1 MVKTIKIKRG
11 AKMHILAN
19 GAGRNLR
26 STITNHL
33 NIRIMKSTF
42 VTWRT
47 VENNGNSES
56 VSIARH
62 TTRQAAMS
70 YLGKIAKK
78 YKTEVKFLKGTEFG
92 GAPAIWAW
100 HVQVGNVTYENTE
113 EG

>member
-1 MVKTIKIKRG
+1 MRRFESTIIVLGNIQPKNCPIDLG
-11 AKMHILAN
+11 
-19 GAGRNLR
+19 
-26 STITNHL
+26 STIITNHL
-33 NIRIMKSTF
+33 NIRIMSTF

-56 VSIARH
+56 VIIARH

-70 YLGKIAKK
+70 YLEKIAKK

-100 HVQVGNVTYENTE
+100 HVQVGNVTYDNTE
-113 EG
+113 EE

>member
-1 MVKTIKIKRG
+1 M
-11 AKMHILAN
+11 
-19 GAGRNLR
+19 
-26 STITNHL
+26 
-33 NIRIMKSTF
+33 STF

-56 VSIARH
+56 VIVARH
-62 TTRQAAMS
+62 TTRQAAIS
-70 YLGKIAKK
+70 YLEKIAKK

>member
-1 MVKTIKIKRG
+1 MIKRG

-19 GAGRNLR
+19 GAERNLR
-26 STITNHL
+26 STIMNHL
-33 NIRIMKSTF
+33 NIRIMSTF

-47 VENNGNSES
+47 VENNGNSKS

-70 YLGKIAKK
+70 YLEKIAKK